1 MTAKGMTPIEKNVIV
16 VDSQGNIL
24 EATYPKRAKGLV
36 KNGRARFID
45 ENKICLACP
54 PKNLEDN
61 KMTDKMMDMT
71 TGEVIEMT
79 SGEPKLSVEYILA
92 QLEKISSQTAYLNE
106 AIAQISGMQVTGSG
120 DIGTQGKASAIADV
134 VKCRETTNQ
143 KLISLYEKMYDKI
156 VGTPSINTEKIDAAT
171 RILSVIDTDA
181 MDAKDI
187 NSIISNIIG

>member
-1 MTAKGMTPIEKNVIV
+1 
-16 VDSQGNIL
+16 
-24 EATYPKRAKGLV
+24 
-36 KNGRARFID
+36 
-45 ENKICLACP
+45 
-54 PKNLEDN
+54 
-61 KMTDKMMDMT
+61 MTDKMMDMT

-106 AIAQISGMQVTGSG
+106 AIAQISGMQVAGPG

-156 VGTPSINTEKIDAAT
+156 VGTPSIDIDKIDAAT
-171 RILSVIDTDA
+171 KILESINTYS
-181 MDAKDI
+181 MDANTI

>member
-1 MTAKGMTPIEKNVIV
+1 MTPIEKNVIV

-45 ENKICLACP
+45 DNKICLACP

-106 AIAQISGMQVTGSG
+106 AIAQISGMQVAGSG

-143 KLISLYEKMYDKI
+143 KLISLYEKMYDQITYKES
-156 VGTPSINTEKIDAAT
+156 PREDKFKEKIDAVSKLLCSIDCDELDGDDIV
-171 RILSVIDTDA
+171 RIVERFI
-181 MDAKDI
+181 
-187 NSIISNIIG
+187 

>member
-1 MTAKGMTPIEKNVIV
+1 
-16 VDSQGNIL
+16 
-24 EATYPKRAKGLV
+24 
-36 KNGRARFID
+36 
-45 ENKICLACP
+45 
-54 PKNLEDN
+54 
-61 KMTDKMMDMT
+61 MTDKMMDMT

-156 VGTPSINTEKIDAAT
+156 VGTPSINTDKIDAAT

>member
-1 MTAKGMTPIEKNVIV
+1 
-16 VDSQGNIL
+16 
-24 EATYPKRAKGLV
+24 
-36 KNGRARFID
+36 
-45 ENKICLACP
+45 
-54 PKNLEDN
+54 
-61 KMTDKMMDMT
+61 MTDKMMDMT

-106 AIAQISGMQVTGSG
+106 AIAQISGMQVAGSG

-156 VGTPSINTEKIDAAT
+156 VGTPSIDIDKIDAAT
-171 RILSVIDTDA
+171 KILESINTYS
-181 MDAKDI
+181 MDANTI

>member
-1 MTAKGMTPIEKNVIV
+1 MTPIEKNVIV

-61 KMTDKMMDMT
+61 EMTDKMMDMT

-106 AIAQISGMQVTGSG
+106 AIAQISGMQVAGSG
-120 DIGTQGKASAIADV
+120 DIGTEAKASAIADV

-143 KLISLYEKMYDKI
+143 KLISLYEKMYDQITYKES
-156 VGTPSINTEKIDAAT
+156 PREDKFKEKIDAVSKLLCSIDCDDLDGDDIV
-171 RILSVIDTDA
+171 RIVERFI
-181 MDAKDI
+181 
-187 NSIISNIIG
+187 

>member
-1 MTAKGMTPIEKNVIV
+1 MTPIEKNVIV

-45 ENKICLACP
+45 YNKICLACP

-106 AIAQISGMQVTGSG
+106 AIAQISGMQVAGSG

-143 KLISLYEKMYDKI
+143 KLISLYEKMYDQIIYKES
-156 VGTPSINTEKIDAAT
+156 PREDKFKEKIDAVSKLLCSIDCDELDGDDIV
-171 RILSVIDTDA
+171 RIVERFI
-181 MDAKDI
+181 
-187 NSIISNIIG
+187 

>member
-1 MTAKGMTPIEKNVIV
+1 MTPIEKNVIV

-45 ENKICLACP
+45 DNKICLACP

-106 AIAQISGMQVTGSG
+106 AIAQISGMQVAGSG

-143 KLISLYEKMYDKI
+143 KLISLYEKMYDQITYKES
-156 VGTPSINTEKIDAAT
+156 PREDKFKEKIDAVSKLLCSIDCDDLDGDDIV
-171 RILSVIDTDA
+171 RIVERFI
-181 MDAKDI
+181 
-187 NSIISNIIG
+187 

>member
-1 MTAKGMTPIEKNVIV
+1 MTPIEKNVIV
-16 VDSQGNIL
+16 VDSQGDIL

-45 ENKICLACP
+45 DNKICLACP

-106 AIAQISGMQVTGSG
+106 AIAQISGMQVAGSG

-156 VGTPSINTEKIDAAT
+156 VGTPSIDIDKIDAAT
-171 RILSVIDTDA
+171 KILESINTYS
-181 MDAKDI
+181 MDANTI